1 MFLDFLKGLFSID
14 IGIDLGT
21 ANILIYVKGQG
32 IVCSEPSV
40 VAIRSDGT
48 PLAFGAQA
56 KMMLGKTPGEIKAIR
71 PLKDGVIA
79 YLDETQAMIK
89 YFIKKVHNKHS
100 FVAPRIVVAI
110 PYGVTNVE
118 RKAVEESALAAG
130 ARKVF
135 LIEEPRAAAIG
146 AGLAVNEPRGSMIVD
161 IGGGTTEVA
170 ILSLGGIVIANSI
183 RYAGDKMDQHIMEF
197 IRNEHNLLIGE
208 RTAEK
213 IKIGVGSAFPLE
225 NEKEMEIRGRE
236 IVSGLPRNITIN
248 SEEIR
253 EALKTPINAILN
265 AIKLT
270 LEKTPPELS
279 SDISEDGITIA
290 GGGAL
295 LKGLD
300 KKINDE
306 THLEVKIAEDPL
318 TCVVKGT
325 GIVLDLLDN
334 R

>member
-1 MFLDFLKGLFSID
+1 MFLNFLKSLFSLD

-21 ANILIYVKGQG
+21 ANILVFVKGKG

-40 VAIRSDGT
+40 VATREDGS
-48 PLAFGAQA
+48 PIAFGAEA

-79 YLDETQAMIK
+79 YFEETEDMLK
-89 YFIKKVHNKHS
+89 YFIRKVHNKHS
-100 FVAPRIVVAI
+100 FVAPRIVISI
-110 PYGVTNVE
+110 PYGITKVE
-118 RKAVEESALAAG
+118 RKAVEEATLAAG
-130 ARKVF
+130 ARKVY

-146 AGLAVNEPRGSMIVD
+146 AGLAVNEPRGCMIVD

-183 RYAGDKMDQHIMEF
+183 RYAGDKMDQHIIEY

-208 RTAEK
+208 RTAES
-213 IKIGVGSAFPLE
+213 IKLNIGSAFQLE
-225 NEKEMEIRGRE
+225 EELTMDISGRE
-236 IVSGLPRNITIN
+236 IVSGLPRNITVR

-253 EALKTPINAILN
+253 QALTVPINAIVN
-265 AIKLT
+265 IIKLT

-279 SDISEDGITIA
+279 SDIAEDGIMIA

-295 LKGLD
+295 IRALD
-300 KKINDE
+300 KKINAE
-306 THLEVKIAEDPL
+306 TGLKVKIAEDPL

-325 GIVLDLLDN
+325 GKILETLDK
-334 R
+334 